1 MLNADIDQLNKLA
14 GSLTTTGGAIAG
26 LKVAQDK
33 VNAVAG
39 AMPGSTVPTEF
50 APVSVE
56 IDGAFL
62 RVGQRMKDLA
72 TKVTTCAKDLHMTD
86 AQFAQK
92 MRELNFHK

>member
-1 MLNADIDQLNKLA
+1 MLKADINELERLA
-14 GSLTTTGGAIAG
+14 GSLTTIGGAIVG
-26 LKVAQDK
+26 LKVADEK
-33 VNAVAG
+33 VNGVVG

-50 APVSVE
+50 SQVSTE

-86 AQFAQK
+86 VQFAQK
-92 MRELNFHK
+92 MRELDFHK